1 MLFTGT
7 QPAKCDT
14 FHSTNV
20 RRPNMDLIKG
30 YSLLILVFVL
40 SAPMPFSDTNDMQI
54 SLTIP
59 QVPVSRCAPS
69 RAFAPCFSSAGAVPC
84 FAS

>member
-1 MLFTGT
+1 MLFTGI
-7 QPAKCDT
+7 QPACDT

-40 SAPMPFSDTNDMQI
+40 SAPMPFSGTNDMQI
-54 SLTIP
+54 SLTIS
-59 QVPVSRCAPS
+59 QVPVSWCAPS
-69 RAFAPCFSSAGAVPC
+69 RVCVCSVL
-84 FAS
+84 